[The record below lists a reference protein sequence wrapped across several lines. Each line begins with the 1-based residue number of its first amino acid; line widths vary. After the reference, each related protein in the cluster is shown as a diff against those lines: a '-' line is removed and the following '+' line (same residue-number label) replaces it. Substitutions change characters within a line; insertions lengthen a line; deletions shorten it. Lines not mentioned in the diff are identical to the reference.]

1 MSPLLYA
8 GNLESKYDIQHNP
21 FKSDV
26 FSLGYCFIYA
36 SSLEYDIINEIRK
49 VSDQSKLRQILT
61 KYLSKIYSSRFIELL
76 LKMIV
81 NDENQRIDFIGLQ
94 NILQYY

>member
-1 MSPLLYA
+1 M
-8 GNLESKYDIQHNP
+8 
-21 FKSDV
+21 F

-49 VSDQSKLRQILT
+49 VSEQSKLRQILT
-61 KYLSKIYSSRFIELL
+61 KYLSKIYSSRYIELL